1 MAKLIKLK
9 KLNLKEN
16 INNKYRKWMN
26 DSEVQKFT
34 EQKYK
39 KHSLKDIKD
48 FVKEKNNSKDE
59 FLYGIFLK
67 KNFEYLHIGNIKMG
81 PINWVHRTADISYF
95 IGEKKLWGKGF
106 ATVAIKEIISIA
118 KKKRLKKLQAGA
130 AKSNVGS
137 NNVLIKNGF
146 KVKNKKKFAIIYT
159 KNI

>member
-9 KLNLKEN
+9 KLNLKDN

-26 DSEVQKFT
+26 DSEVQRFT

-39 KHSLKDIKD
+39 KHSLKDIRN

-67 KNFEYLHIGNIKMG
+67 ENFENLHIGNIKIG
-81 PINWVHRTADISYF
+81 PINWVYRTADISYF

-106 ATVAIKEIISIA
+106 ATLAIKEIISIA
-118 KKKRLKKLQAGA
+118 KKKKIKKLQAGA
-130 AKSNVGS
+130 A
-137 NNVLIKNGF
+137 
-146 KVKNKKKFAIIYT
+146 
-159 KNI
+159 

>member
-9 KLNLKEN
+9 KLNLKDN

-26 DSEVQKFT
+26 DSEVQRFT

-39 KHSLKDIKD
+39 KHSLKDIRN

-67 KNFEYLHIGNIKMG
+67 ENFENLHIGNIKIG
-81 PINWVHRTADISYF
+81 PINWVYRTADISYF

-106 ATVAIKEIISIA
+106 ATLAIKEIISIA
-118 KKKRLKKLQAGA
+118 KKKKIKKLQAGA

-137 NNVLIKNGF
+137 RNVLIKNGF

-159 KNI
+159 RKI